1 MSDFRTNSPFP
12 FYCKSCGLVLANTA
26 KKPIVCPTCASN
38 DIHQY
43 GSPPISVVDPYAHPV
58 LQTFSYKAYA
68 KGNLCPAC
76 KHMTLVFDVEGLSFD

>member
-43 GSPPISVVDPYAHPV
+43 GSPPISVVDLMLIPYCKRSRIRPTPKG
-58 LQTFSYKAYA
+58 TFARRASI
-68 KGNLCPAC
+68 
-76 KHMTLVFDVEGLSFD
+76 